1 MRHDLVGVSKRS
13 RSELEVKER
22 LMFSSTA
29 TRPSAWSGTAAGLGI
44 AVTGGVEAF
53 VGETAPTSVVLALTP
68 ALAVPLLVVLHQ
80 GQAVAAGRFG
90 AVAYLVNL
98 IGLGLFGG
106 AAFSLNA
113 VLFFADGLKPAGPTV
128 VVLLG
133 SALVFAV
140 GSVLF
145 GVSMLRAGVYP
156 AVPVW
161 GYTVLL
167 AVFAVAARLPDGP
180 VTSLLHVAVGAS
192 LVWLA
197 VAVLSRSPVVS

>member
-1 MRHDLVGVSKRS
+1 M
-13 RSELEVKER
+13 
-22 LMFSSTA
+22 SSWETK
-29 TRPSAWSGTAAGLGI
+29 PSAWSGVLAGLGI
-44 AVTGGVEAF
+44 AVPGGVEAF
-53 VGETAPTSVVLALTP
+53 VGETAATSLVLAVTP
-68 ALAVPLLVVLHQ
+68 ALAVPLLVVLHR
-80 GQAVAAGRFG
+80 GQALESGRFG

-113 VLFFADGLKPAGPTV
+113 VLFFAEGVRPAAPSV
-128 VVLLG
+128 VLLLG

-145 GVSMLRAGVYP
+145 GASMLRAGVYP
-156 AVPVW
+156 PVPVW
-161 GYTVLL
+161 GYAVLL

-180 VTSLLHVAVGAS
+180 LTSLLHVLVGVS

-197 VAVLSRSPVVS
+197 VAVLSRPAVGAAG